1 MSWRSVAGSR
11 LRALF
16 RRDRLERE
24 LDDEVRF
31 HLEMQADDNVR
42 AGMDPDEARRAARRS
57 FGGRDT
63 MKESYRTRRTIHV
76 VETMTQDVRYAAR
89 TMWKS
94 PGFTTIAVVSLGLGI
109 GANAAVFSVADL
121 LMLKPL
127 AIPRPAELLTVGV
140 AALVEAP
147 SSLVASYREYVDVR
161 DRTTSFEGLSAT
173 TLVPAGFAPNADA
186 QPTLKYGLLVSGNF
200 FDIMGVPPQLGRA
213 FRPEE
218 DQVPSRDAVVILDH
232 DLWEQQLGGDPAVVG
247 RIVRL
252 NGVPFTVVGVAPP
265 SFKGFNSFYRT
276 DFYAP
281 IMMWPALTTD
291 DRVRPLESREL
302 RVVVIKGRLKPG
314 VTVDHAQSELSVL
327 GADLERAYPETNR
340 NRALVV
346 RTELQDRMASQRE
359 NVLMLLLLLTLSA
372 SVLVVACANVAG
384 LLTSRALV
392 RGREFALRL
401 ALGAGRLRLV
411 RQLVTESVFLAGAGA
426 MLGLGVGYGAVRLFR
441 LLKLPADPPIPA
453 PFEFDGRVAM
463 VGVVAALV
471 SAVLFGLLPAVH
483 ATRADLTAAMKVA
496 DAGAFGRRRQWGR
509 TLLVGG
515 QVAMSVVL
523 LVVALFVYRAFEQR
537 IARGPGYRLDHLLT
551 MAFDTRFVRFTEAQ
565 ARRFFENVADRA
577 RLTPGVKSATLSSVL
592 PMEGVGDEA
601 ALRIVPE
608 GFRLP
613 AGIDSASVLSA
624 NVDERYFETLG
635 LTILDGRGF
644 RATDAA
650 GTPIVAVVNEQVARH
665 YWPGQDPLGKR
676 FRLDGANG
684 PWVQVVGVVKTS
696 KYLFIMEPP
705 REFLYLAFR
714 QRPLRRVYL
723 VAESAGDP
731 AALAAPL
738 RDMVH
743 RLDAGQPIFNVRT
756 MEAFYDLRITS
767 QLMMIAG
774 LITAM
779 GTIALALSVVGL
791 YGLVAHAVGR
801 RTREIGIRMAIGA
814 ARFEV
819 LRMVLRQ
826 GMALA
831 ATGLGIGL
839 LASAGV
845 SRLLTAV
852 FPNGG
857 PGGDG
862 RVDLLAFPI
871 VAAAVLAVTFVASY
885 VPALRASRV
894 NPTEA
899 LRHD

>member
-1 MSWRSVAGSR
+1 VSWRSVTGSR

-42 AGMDPDEARRAARRS
+42 AGMDGDEARRAAMRS
-57 FGGRDT
+57 FGGRDA
-63 MKESYRTRRTIHV
+63 MKETYRARRTIHF
-76 VETMTQDVRYAAR
+76 VETMTQDVRYAVR

-94 PGFTTIAVVSLGLGI
+94 PGFTAIAVVSLGLGI

-121 LMLKPL
+121 LLLKPL

-140 AALVEAP
+140 AARVENP
-147 SSLVASYREYVDVR
+147 SSLVASYHEYVDVR

-173 TLVPAGFAPNADA
+173 TLVPAGFAPAADA
-186 QPTLKYGLLVSGNF
+186 QPSLQYGLLVSGNF
-200 FDIMGVPPQLGRA
+200 FEVMGVPPQLGRA

-232 DLWEQQLGGDPAVVG
+232 DLWEQQLGGDPAAIG
-247 RIVRL
+247 RTVRL
-252 NGVPFTVVGVAPP
+252 NGVAFTVVGVAPA

-276 DFYAP
+276 GFYAP

-291 DRVRPLESREL
+291 ERVRPLESGEL
-302 RVVVIKGRLKPG
+302 RDVVIKGRLKPG
-314 VTVDHAQSELSVL
+314 VTIERARSELSVV
-327 GADLERAYPETNR
+327 GVDLERAYPETNR

-346 RTELQDRMASQRE
+346 RTELQNRMASQRE
-359 NVLMLLLLLTLSA
+359 NVVLLLLLLTLSA

-392 RGREFALRL
+392 RAREFALRL

-411 RQLVTESVFLAGAGA
+411 RQLVTESVFLAGAGG
-426 MLGLGVGYGAVRLFR
+426 MLGLAVGYGAVRLFR

-453 PFEFDGRVAM
+453 PFEFDGRVAV

-483 ATRADLTAAMKVA
+483 ATRDLTAAMKVA
-496 DAGAFGRRRQWGR
+496 DAGAFGRRRWGR

-515 QVAMSVVL
+515 QVAVSVVL
-523 LVVALFVYRAFEQR
+523 LVVALFVYRGFAQR
-537 IARGPGYRLDHLLT
+537 LAGGPGYRLDHLLT
-551 MAFDTRFVRFTEAQ
+551 MKFDTRFVRYTEAQ

-577 RLTPGVKSATLSSVL
+577 RLKPGVTSATLSSVL
-592 PMEGVGDEA
+592 PMEGTGDEA
-601 ALRIVPE
+601 ALTIVPE
-608 GFRLP
+608 GFRFP
-613 AGIDSASVLSA
+613 AGINSASLLSA
-624 NVDERYFETLG
+624 DVDERYFETLG
-635 LTILDGRGF
+635 LTILEGRGF

-684 PWVQVVGVVKTS
+684 PWAQVVGVVKTS
-696 KYLFIMEPP
+696 KYLFIMERP
-705 REFLYLAFR
+705 REFVYLAFR
-714 QRPLRRVYL
+714 QRPVRQAYL
-723 VAESAGDP
+723 IAESAGDP

-756 MEAFYDLRITS
+756 MEAFYDLRIRS
-767 QLMMIAG
+767 QLTMIAG
-774 LITAM
+774 LIIAM
-779 GTIALALSVVGL
+779 GTMALALSVVGL

-801 RTREIGIRMAIGA
+801 RTREIGIRMAMGA

-831 ATGLGIGL
+831 VAGLGIGL
-839 LASAGV
+839 LASVGV
-845 SRLLTAV
+845 GQLLGAV
-852 FPNGG
+852 FPDGG

-862 RVDLLAFPI
+862 RLDLLAFPI

-885 VPALRASRV
+885 VPARRASRV

-899 LRHD
+899 LRHE